1 MAHVHAGGDQE
12 GRGWRYLVALALN
25 LGITLAELIG
35 GILSGSLALIA
46 DAAHNASDAASI
58 GVSYVAWRI
67 SKREP
72 DKRRTF
78 GYRRAETIGA
88 LINLTT
94 LFVIGLYLLYEAA
107 SRLVDPQEIGGWT
120 MVIVGTIAFVEDL
133 ASVWVLSKNRGSL
146 NMRSAFLHMVA
157 DTMAT
162 VGVII
167 GGVLVL
173 LFDIAW
179 VDPVITAAIAVY
191 IFIHAHREIRHAIA
205 LLMESAPA
213 DLDLEELVAQVEAIA
228 GVEDLHHVHV
238 WQPDETRRALEAH
251 VAVSERDL
259 EKADALKKRIK
270 ELLIDRYGIGH
281 VMLEI
286 EFAASVDHDRD
297 VIGKEH

>member
-1 MAHVHAGGDQE
+1 MAHAHRRRDHE
-12 GRGWRYLVALALN
+12 ESGWRYLVALVLN
-25 LGITLAELIG
+25 IGIALAELVG
-35 GILSGSLALIA
+35 GVLSGSLSLIA

-58 GVSYVAWRI
+58 GVSFVAWRI

-72 DKRRTF
+72 DRRRTF

-94 LFVIGLYLLYEAA
+94 LFVMGVYLLYEAA
-107 SRLVDPQEIGGWT
+107 SRLADPHEIGGWT
-120 MVIVGTIAFVEDL
+120 MVIVGAIAFVEDL

-146 NMRSAFLHMVA
+146 NMKSASLHMVA

-162 VGVII
+162 VGVIS
-167 GGVLVL
+167 GGILVL

-179 VDPVITAAIAVY
+179 IDPVVTAAIAVY
-191 IFIHAHREIRHAIA
+191 IFIHAYREIRHAIA

-213 DLDLEELVAQVEAIA
+213 DLDLDELVGQVEAIA

-259 EKADALKKRIK
+259 EQVDQLKKRIK
-270 ELLIDRYGIGH
+270 ELLIDRYRIGH

-286 EFAASVDHDRD
+286 ELAASVDHDRD
-297 VIGKEH
+297 VIGKEN

>member
-1 MAHVHAGGDQE
+1 MAHAHAGGDQE

-25 LGITLAELIG
+25 LGVALAELVG
-35 GILSGSLALIA
+35 GILSGSLSLIA

-107 SRLVDPQEIGGWT
+107 SRLADPREIGGWT
-120 MVIVGTIAFVEDL
+120 MVIVGAIAFLEDL
-133 ASVWVLSKNRGSL
+133 AAVWVLSKNRGSL

-157 DTMAT
+157 DAMAT

-173 LFDIAW
+173 LFDVVW
-179 VDPVITAAIAVY
+179 VDPVITAMIAVY
-191 IFIHAHREIRHAIA
+191 IFIHGYREIRQAIA

-213 DLDLEELVAQVEAIA
+213 DLNLDELVRQVEAIA
-228 GVEDLHHVHV
+228 GVEGLHHVHV

-259 EKADALKKRIK
+259 EKADGLKKQIK
-270 ELLIDRYGIGH
+270 ALLLDRYGIGH

-286 EFAASVDHDRD
+286 EFAANVDHDRD